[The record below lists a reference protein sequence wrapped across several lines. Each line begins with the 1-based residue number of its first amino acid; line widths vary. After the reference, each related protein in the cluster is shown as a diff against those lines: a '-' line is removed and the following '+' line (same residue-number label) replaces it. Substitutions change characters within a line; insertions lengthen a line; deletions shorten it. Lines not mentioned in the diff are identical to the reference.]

1 MAVADTVIVEGNTI
15 ASGWTNGG
23 AKGFVQ
29 SNGSSVS
36 YSSAFIIGDGQITP
50 ATTTYGSGWNG
61 YTWYTLNS
69 SEKISLYDTQKIE
82 ISAKGTSTSSEIV
95 VAYSTDGATWT
106 NYKDFTT
113 EVQSSTADFSVF
125 TVDNLSEGEYYL
137 LFAAKATL
145 INSIKIA
152 GEGAVITTPKLA
164 VSPTEIAFGSMRAGG
179 TETVTVTNTGVGSM
193 DVTIRS
199 DNTTLLILATR
210 RPTSP

>member
-1 MAVADTVIVEGNTI
+1 MKKKSTNLCKSLLGKLTLVVALIAGNSNIAVADTVIVDGNTI

-23 AKGFVQ
+23 AKGFVP

-69 SEKISLYDTQKIE
+69 NEKISLYDTQKIE
-82 ISAKGTSTSSEIV
+82 ISAKGTSSSSEVV
-95 VAYSTDGATWT
+95 VAYSTDGSTWT

-113 EVQSSTADFSVF
+113 EVQSSTSDFSIF

-145 INSIKIA
+145 IN
-152 GEGAVITTPKLA
+152 
-164 VSPTEIAFGSMRAGG
+164 GSS
-179 TETVTVTNTGVGSM
+179 VK
-193 DVTIRS
+193 
-199 DNTTLLILATR
+199 
-210 RPTSP
+210 